1 MSWSFDY
8 EDEDLRL
15 PPKHSVEECIEKD
28 LTYAISIFVNA
39 RFINQLTGEIKQQ
52 TVFIGEFPEMTD
64 RGTFIINGTERVVV
78 SQLIRSPGVIF
89 QAGERFRL
97 RNINK
102 HQLVKG
108 TIHPFQRRVA
118 GLDVEQRPGKEVTA
132 GARVG
137 PQAAPFYV
145 HAAHGFRL
153 RARQRARLL

>member
-1 MSWSFDY
+1 MRHGLSEAFRASSPIVHHSGKYSLELEFDF
-8 EDEDLRL
+8 EDEELRL

-52 TVFIGEFPEMTD
+52 TVFIGEFPQMTE

-97 RNINK
+97 RNKSPNTPN
-102 HQLVKG
+102 LSL
-108 TIHPFQRRVA
+108 IHI
-118 GLDVEQRPGKEVTA
+118 
-132 GARVG
+132 
-137 PQAAPFYV
+137 
-145 HAAHGFRL
+145 
-153 RARQRARLL
+153 